1 MPFFAR
7 TPEGPTKIYEHADS
21 KASDPSK
28 KVTGPST
35 AQSRDEDTRTSKMPD
50 RSARD
55 VQPILIEPNKSVVDV
70 ITVGRTEPKGN
81 VTPTQVEKRRE
92 YPLIAALEAMLRK
105 QHDEALQHLRAYDH
119 ETQEFIIRLAPVL
132 VMVVQTPIKELTAPE
147 IAVINEQLLNALI
160 QFRARSELTVS
171 KMCFCKKVYGFGAY
185 DPLADNHTFVAG
197 TKDRVGDEVQL
208 YVELRNFNSE
218 KTKDGAY
225 LTKLTCTLEL
235 HDAAGKN
242 VWSRTLDR
250 IETARRARLNDFYRN
265 YIFYVPAI
273 PAGTYQLTLQITDET
288 NPEQRRV
295 ARESVVFRVTPVA
308 N

>member
-1 MPFFAR
+1 
-7 TPEGPTKIYEHADS
+7 
-21 KASDPSK
+21 
-28 KVTGPST
+28 
-35 AQSRDEDTRTSKMPD
+35 
-50 RSARD
+50 
-55 VQPILIEPNKSVVDV
+55 
-70 ITVGRTEPKGN
+70 
-81 VTPTQVEKRRE
+81 
-92 YPLIAALEAMLRK
+92 
-105 QHDEALQHLRAYDH
+105 
-119 ETQEFIIRLAPVL
+119 
-132 VMVVQTPIKELTAPE
+132 
-147 IAVINEQLLNALI
+147 
-160 QFRARSELTVS
+160 
-171 KMCFCKKVYGFGAY
+171 
-185 DPLADNHTFVAG
+185 VAG